1 MALTGASLGPGL
13 PRGRAPAD
21 RLRPARRD
29 RVPCGRT
36 RRNESSAARA
46 RTRTPP
52 GRRRP
57 SAPGGR
63 MRIRLIPREERFF
76 DMFVEDAANVL
87 SAARHLE
94 EMLQTYEDVEQRAKE
109 LFAMEHHGDELSHA
123 IGSKLNTTFV
133 TPFDREDIHALI
145 SGLDDVLDL
154 IEEIADTF
162 ILYHVDAPWPAS
174 SRRRPRPSTWSSGR
188 TSSLCSRTASTS
200 ARTWPTSSRR
210 SSSSMP
216 EGITLTLLAVF
227 GLAVG
232 FDYIN
237 GFPDTANS
245 IATSVSTRAL
255 QPH

>member
-94 EMLQTYEDVEQRAKE
+94 EM
-109 LFAMEHHGDELSHA
+109 
-123 IGSKLNTTFV
+123 
-133 TPFDREDIHALI
+133 HALI

-162 ILYHVDAPWPAS
+162 ILYHVDAPTPAS
-174 SRRRPRPSTWSSGR
+174 VQQATIIRKQCEAIHEALTKLQGFQGLQKYWIEIHRLENDGDRIARAAVAGLFSEKTKAIDMVKWKDIYALLEDCIDKCDDVANIMEKIVVKHAGGR
-188 TSSLCSRTASTS
+188 KADS
-200 ARTWPTSSRR
+200 P
-210 SSSSMP
+210 
-216 EGITLTLLAVF
+216 G
-227 GLAVG
+227 
-232 FDYIN
+232 
-237 GFPDTANS
+237 
-245 IATSVSTRAL
+245 
-255 QPH
+255 